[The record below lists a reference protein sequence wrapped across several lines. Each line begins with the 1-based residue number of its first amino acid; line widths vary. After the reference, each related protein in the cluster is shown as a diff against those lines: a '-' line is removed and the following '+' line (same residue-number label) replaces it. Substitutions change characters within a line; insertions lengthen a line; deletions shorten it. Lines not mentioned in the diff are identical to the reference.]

1 MHILMETDG
10 LLRIAAVSLCLALGA
25 AMSPAVAQESG
36 DCQADIGKLQQKR
49 EAQIASL
56 NSLTKAGKGKLDPI
70 AACPRLRSLAAIES
84 QIVAY
89 MQKNQNWCQIPDEV
103 MENVKQG
110 RDKTTGFAG
119 QACKFAA
126 MAKKA
131 QQQAAQ
137 GAAGGA
143 PAAPRL
149 PTGPL

>member
-1 MHILMETDG
+1 
-10 LLRIAAVSLCLALGA
+10 
-25 AMSPAVAQESG
+25 
-36 DCQADIGKLQQKR
+36 
-49 EAQIASL
+49 
-56 NSLTKAGKGKLDPI
+56 
-70 AACPRLRSLAAIES
+70 
-84 QIVAY
+84 